1 MKKAQKIVT
10 IITLIIGIFLIIN
23 QLINDFKFE
32 L

>member
-1 MKKAQKIVT
+1 MKRAQKIAT